1 MRASRIR
8 SRPPA
13 GVDLNTY
20 AARGRTSSRSPALAG
35 PLPLAPR
42 REAREPLYADRSCP
56 STSNGCRTCP
66 RRVTIYIK
74 RRASLECKVSGLRLL
89 RGRSGDE
96 SAASVDG
103 RVGRACPAAGLR
115 PSPPAMVLRLL
126 ILLAVIAA
134 PLEPVEAQYRGTRI
148 VQVKQAKGPKRV
160 KDPAAELARLKRA
173 E

>member
-13 GVDLNTY
+13 GADLNTY

-35 PLPLAPR
+35 LLPLAPR
-42 REAREPLYADRSCP
+42 REAREPLHADRSCP

-66 RRVTIYIK
+66 RRVTMYIK

-96 SAASVDG
+96 SARLSRPLAGAVVDLVISEALG
-103 RVGRACPAAGLR
+103 EDPKEVARALAAIVDRYKAEGGCTEEE
-115 PSPPAMVLRLL
+115 
-126 ILLAVIAA
+126 I
-134 PLEPVEAQYRGTRI
+134 EA
-148 VQVKQAKGPKRV
+148 
-160 KDPAAELARLKRA
+160 D
-173 E
+173 